1 MAYQNKIYRKAS
13 YILNRKRVTVRTI
26 QPGMIVEFNYAGDQ
40 TFDTKPLVL
49 IFANGFFDKRVNT
62 GTEPQVHGL
71 NLNYMKSIHITR
83 LKHSLE
89 KAPTLGNPIQFVDIV
104 RDDKGRFIPLKES
117 YTRLSIPTLGDELSG
132 GAPLGQAQTRV
143 IMKSIY
149 SAKVKP
155 ILKQVDAYRIY
166 NVRDITSPKACRYK
180 FAY

>member
-1 MAYQNKIYRKAS
+1 
-13 YILNRKRVTVRTI
+13 
-26 QPGMIVEFNYAGDQ
+26 
-40 TFDTKPLVL
+40 
-49 IFANGFFDKRVNT
+49 
-62 GTEPQVHGL
+62 
-71 NLNYMKSIHITR
+71 
-83 LKHSLE
+83 
-89 KAPTLGNPIQFVDIV
+89 VDIV